1 MGASASVR
9 GWIVGQGLVQV
20 EVKAHSFTD
29 LIGLDNPEPSQLIT
43 FHYDSIRPLVL
54 GFGVNR
60 TITPYLDKFQ
70 LAETEFWVQFD
81 EVWCDVV

>member
-1 MGASASVR
+1 M
-9 GWIVGQGLVQV
+9 
-20 EVKAHSFTD
+20 KAHSFTD
-29 LIGLDNPEPSQLIT
+29 LIGLDNPDPSQLIT

-81 EVWCDVV
+81 EV